1 MSITPA
7 VPAVPQTLRG
17 IKRKAKT
24 LKGPDVTHLQALDLA
39 AQASG
44 YQDFHHARRALDKL
58 VAEVPL
64 LHSIYLSA
72 YWHDRNKKPSEAGLE
87 VIRVDLPRPMLSFLT
102 KYQVAFA
109 RNLSGFRVADIDH
122 LEMSFDADS
131 LERAQELLCRAALA
145 LQFVEATGLRPV
157 TNQTQRKKL
166 SGTETLPCRDHL
178 SRWVDPATER
188 CVALDEPYDH
198 VNRAD
203 EVTARS
209 KWADKNGFHISKP
222 AWSGLYYPNNA
233 VPHFV
238 GQDSDWLSEL
248 TSIVEKLPAPQ
259 ITTVTQ
265 EGEKSRFGYYAR
277 FASPATEA
285 SGRKRKP
292 RLGTTYGY
300 SKGATE
306 LFRRAG
312 EPIKW
317 RPKTELAIS
326 QHQELSKELKY
337 LCISSTS
344 FRANQIFERVR
355 SSLENWMYAEHPANE
370 TRSSEFYNT
379 YYGDND
385 GQSAPRST
393 ADQIAAIER
402 LQTLLMKYYE
412 DSKPK
417 RDLLKSVQ
425 QAMVEVQKSLAA

>member
-7 VPAVPQTLRG
+7 VHAVPQTLRG

-24 LKGPDVTHLQALDLA
+24 LKGPEVTHLQALDLA
-39 AQASG
+39 AQDSG
-44 YQDFHHARRALDKL
+44 YQSFHHARRVLEKLTAELPMLD
-58 VAEVPL
+58 
-64 LHSIYLSA
+64 SIYLSA

-102 KYQVAFA
+102 KYQIAFT
-109 RNLSGFRVADIDH
+109 RNLSGFRVADTDH

-131 LERAQELLCRAALA
+131 QERAKELLHRAALA

-157 TNQTQRKKL
+157 TTQAQRKKL
-166 SGTETLPCRDHL
+166 SRTETLPRRDHI
-178 SRWVDPATER
+178 SWWVDPTTER

-198 VNRAD
+198 VNRTD

-209 KWADKNGFHISKP
+209 KWADQNDFHISKP
-222 AWSGLYYPNNA
+222 VWPGLYYPNNA

-238 GQDSDWLSEL
+238 GQDGDWLSEL

-259 ITTVTQ
+259 ITTVTR
-265 EGEKSRFGYYAR
+265 EGDKPGFGYYAR

-317 RPKTELAIS
+317 RPKTGLAIS
-326 QHQELSKELKY
+326 KHKELSKELKS
-337 LCISSTS
+337 LCISPMN
-344 FRANQIFERVR
+344 FRANQVFEKVR
-355 SSLENWMYAEHPANE
+355 STLEDWMYAEHPAE
-370 TRSSEFYNT
+370 TRNSEFYNT
-379 YYGDND
+379 YYGDD
-385 GQSAPRST
+385 AECSVFRST
-393 ADQIAAIER
+393 ADQVAAIER

-417 RDLLKSVQ
+417 RDLLKSIQ
-425 QAMVEVQKSLAA
+425 QAMAGMQKSLAA

>member
-7 VPAVPQTLRG
+7 VHAVPQTLRG

-24 LKGPDVTHLQALDLA
+24 LKGPEVTYLQALDLA
-39 AQASG
+39 AQTSG
-44 YQDFHHARRALDKL
+44 YQSYHHARRVLEKL
-58 VAEVPL
+58 AAELPL

-109 RNLSGFRVADIDH
+109 RNLSGFRVADSDH
-122 LEMSFDADS
+122 LEMSFDADAQ
-131 LERAQELLCRAALA
+131 ERAKELLYRAALA
-145 LQFVEATGLRPV
+145 LQFIEATGLRPV

-166 SGTETLPCRDHL
+166 SCTETLPRHDHL
-178 SRWVDPATER
+178 SRWIDPATER

-209 KWADKNGFHISKP
+209 KWADKNGFYISKP
-222 AWSGLYYPNNA
+222 AWSGLYYPNNT

-238 GQDSDWLSEL
+238 GHDSDWLAEL

-265 EGEKSRFGYYAR
+265 EGDKSRFSYYAR

-306 LFRRAG
+306 LYRRAG

-317 RPKTELAIS
+317 RPKTVLTIS
-326 QHQELSKELKY
+326 RHKELSKVLQS
-337 LCISSTS
+337 LCISPMS
-344 FRANQIFERVR
+344 FRANQIFEKVR
-355 SSLENWMYAEHPANE
+355 STLENWMYAEHPNE
-370 TRSSEFYNT
+370 TRDSEFDNT
-379 YYGDND
+379 YYGGDAEY
-385 GQSAPRST
+385 SAFNST

-402 LQTLLMKYYE
+402 LQALLMKHYE

-417 RDLLKSVQ
+417 RDMLKSVQ
-425 QAMVEVQKSLAA
+425 QAMIEVQKSLAA